1 MDKPHKKLDV
11 WRESIAL
18 VKLVYELASR
28 FPKNEE
34 YGLSSQMKRAVLS
47 IPGNIAEGAA
57 RQTKREFI
65 QFLCIARGSISE
77 LDTYLEIGKTLG
89 YIEKEG
95 VTQLDNKMLAVDK
108 MLTGLI
114 KSLKK

>member
-77 LDTYLEIGKTLG
+77 LDTYLEISKTLG